1 VQAYKNSQAAQRR
14 RLSILIADDN
24 ADTVLTLSTLLR
36 DEGHIVHTC
45 IRSAT
50 ALEAVERY
58 KPDVCIFDIV
68 MPEKSG
74 FTLAREVREL
84 PLPRQ
89 PVLIAIT
96 AVYTRPSEKL
106 MAKAVGFDHF
116 IVKPADPNELFALLE
131 TIGDDG
137 DGPQAA

>member
-1 VQAYKNSQAAQRR
+1 VQAHKNSQATQRR

-45 IRSAT
+45 IRST
-50 ALEAVERY
+50 TVLEAVKRY
-58 KPDVCIFDIV
+58 EPDVCIFDIV

-84 PLPRQ
+84 SLPKQ
-89 PVLIAIT
+89 PILIAIT
-96 AVYTRPSEKL
+96 AVYTRPNEKL
-106 MAKAVGFDHF
+106 MARAIGFAHF
-116 IVKPADPNELFALLE
+116 IVKPADPSELLALLE

-137 DGPQAA
+137 PQAA